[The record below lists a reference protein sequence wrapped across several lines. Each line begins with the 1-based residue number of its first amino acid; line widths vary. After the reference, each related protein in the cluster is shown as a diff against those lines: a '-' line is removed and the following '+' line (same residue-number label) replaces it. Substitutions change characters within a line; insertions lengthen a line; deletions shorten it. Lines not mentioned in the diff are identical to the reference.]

1 MVENHWTR
9 ATANPI
15 RIARHM
21 AFHFCQGS
29 HDPSPLEAQQKQP
42 TCSDIKGPV
51 LCAMVYNPVCGSDG
65 VTHGNECMLC
75 GKRKSTNQNIW
86 IVKDGPC

>member
-1 MVENHWTR
+1 MTGKILLLGLLLVCV
-9 ATANPI
+9 AADKMNP
-15 RIARHM
+15 RNGR
-21 AFHFCQGS
+21 
-29 HDPSPLEAQQKQP
+29 EP